1 MTLLSS
7 RSCIALLCSSIS
19 ISASAYYPNQVYVHT
34 GYGNF
39 STGEQQDDSWITQLG
54 YSYAL
59 TPGMAIEVAS
69 FLNIAD
75 DDNIKSNATSQPVN
89 ADYRG
94 GILTL
99 RGEVPVMNR
108 FYAYGKF
115 GAAYTHVKYEQWQ
128 DGNNQQKTLQ
138 GVRPYL
144 AFGIKAPLSHNLL
157 IGLETQYII
166 LPQEARL
173 NTLTLGLH
181 FTY

>member
-1 MTLLSS
+1 MTLFSS
-7 RSCIALLCSSIS
+7 RSCIALLCSTMSFA
-19 ISASAYYPNQVYVHT
+19 ASAYYPNQVYVHT
-34 GYGNF
+34 GYGSF
-39 STGEQQDDSWITQLG
+39 STSGQQDDSWITQLG

-75 DDNIKSNATSQPVN
+75 TDKIKSNATSQPVN
-89 ADYRG
+89 ADYHG
-94 GILTL
+94 GMLAL

-115 GAAYTHVKYEQWQ
+115 GAAYSHTTYQEWQ
-128 DGNNQQKTLQ
+128 GSNQQSETLQ

-144 AFGIKAPLSHNLL
+144 AFGVKAPLSHNLL
-157 IGLETQYII
+157 IGLETQYIV
-166 LPQEARL
+166 LPQEAKL

-181 FTY
+181 FSY